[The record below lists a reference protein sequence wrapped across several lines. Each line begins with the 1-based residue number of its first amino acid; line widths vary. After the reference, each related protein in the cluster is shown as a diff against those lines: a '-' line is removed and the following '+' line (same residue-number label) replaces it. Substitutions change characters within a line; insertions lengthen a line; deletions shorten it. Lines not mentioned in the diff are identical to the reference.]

1 MTEYGGPGG
10 AERHPCRVILVEP
23 QPPTMRSV
31 TGAKE
36 IAAGLPRG
44 RSVYRLVRA
53 RGPPLILRK
62 TLAISRLF
70 HRRLAAVAA

>member
-1 MTEYGGPGG
+1 M
-10 AERHPCRVILVEP
+10 
-23 QPPTMRSV
+23 MRTV

-44 RSVYRLVRA
+44 RSVCRLVRA
-53 RGPPLILRK
+53 RGPRLIRRK
-62 TLAISRLF
+62 TLATSRLF